1 MDSYNTVNKFE
12 TSPVQEMI
20 KYTAILE
27 EMGFGTVDSKTINRK
42 LSRKSSIG
50 LSNFWSTSEKER
62 FLREKG
68 YQQAYKNLQ
77 KHEMMELESRKIAK
91 HASLPRIMD
100 INTVAKVRSLTKSL
114 EKPKRFLKFK
124 STSLMES
131 PIKMKFNKNHKI
143 IAIDTV
149 MDKCNS
155 LINDMDT
162 IRKSALDLKK
172 LIHKNF
178 GLNNERRKRIS
189 SFDLLKIKSDISKI
203 K

>member
-1 MDSYNTVNKFE
+1 MDSYSNISKFE

-50 LSNFWSTSEKER
+50 LSNFWSTSEKEK

-68 YQQAYKNLQ
+68 YRQAYKNLQ
-77 KHEMMELESRKIAK
+77 KHEMLELENRKVAK

-114 EKPKRFLKFK
+114 DKPKRFLKFK

-131 PIKMKFNKNHKI
+131 PIKMKFNKNHKVL
-143 IAIDTV
+143 AIDSV
-149 MDKCNS
+149 VDKCNS
-155 LINDMDT
+155 LISDMDT

-172 LIHKNF
+172 LIHQNF
-178 GLNNERRKRIS
+178 GIINERRKRIS
-189 SFDLLKIKSDISKI
+189 SFDIVKIKSDIKKI